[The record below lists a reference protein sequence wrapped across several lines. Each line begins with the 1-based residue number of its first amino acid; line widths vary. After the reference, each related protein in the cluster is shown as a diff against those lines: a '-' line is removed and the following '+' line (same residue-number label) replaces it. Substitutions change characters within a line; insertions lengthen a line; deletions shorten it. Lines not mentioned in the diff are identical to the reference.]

1 MKWTQT
7 LIPTLREAPADAE
20 IVSHK
25 LLLRAG
31 LIRKLAGGV
40 YTFLPLGLRVLRKVE
55 QIVREEMNRAGA
67 IEVLMPALQPPEIW
81 EQSGRAETASSVL
94 YKVKD
99 SSGRQWFLSPT
110 AEEVITTLAANEIN
124 SYRQLPKNFYQI
136 SLKFRDEIRPR
147 FGLMRAKEFIMKD
160 AYSFDTTDE
169 GAMASYK
176 KMYDA
181 YIRIFARCGLKAFPV
196 EADTGVIGGNYSHE
210 FMVPAE
216 TGENEVAFCEA
227 CGYAAN
233 IEKATSGIPKTA
245 ARQIVARIEKFST
258 PGVRTIEAL
267 SKAPYSVPA
276 NRQIKT
282 LVYIADSKPV
292 LILIRGDDKLN
303 ETKLMAKMV
312 VTQIRPANE
321 DEIVKLL
328 GAHPGSLGAAFGV
341 PFPVGDSGIRFEQN
355 VAQIQE
361 HSEKTVFKGKER
373 DLGLTHTTHGLTIY
387 ADERLR
393 GANDMVTGA
402 NLDGWHFKNVS
413 IERDIKVTAWFDLR
427 TVSAGEP
434 CVKCGKPLKIRRA
447 IEVGHVFKLG
457 TKYSEKLNA
466 TFLDVDGSR
475 KPSVMGCYGI
485 GVTRTLQAIIEQG
498 NDKDGIIWPLS
509 VAPYQVCITPLSVA
523 PESQAM
529 QLAEKFYTE
538 LSAKNVDVILDDR
551 DERPGVK
558 FKDSEL
564 AGFPIRIGLGEKSL
578 ARGEVELKPRNGALQ
593 SVKIEEAIRA
603 VLKLMQADHS
613 GLPAA

>member
-20 IVSHK
+20 IISHK

-40 YTFLPLGLRVLRKVE
+40 YTFLPLGLRSLRKIE
-55 QIVREEMNRAGA
+55 LIIREEMNRAGA
-67 IEVLMPALQPPEIW
+67 VEVLMPALQPPEIW
-81 EQSGRAETASSVL
+81 EQSGRAETASNVL
-94 YKVKD
+94 FKVKD
-99 SSGRQWFLSPT
+99 SSNRQWFLSPT

-136 SLKFRDEIRPR
+136 SVKFRDEIRPR

-176 KMYDA
+176 KMYEA
-181 YIRIFARCGLKAFPV
+181 YQRIFARCGLKAFPV

-233 IEKATSGIPKTA
+233 VEKATSGIPKTA
-245 ARQIVARIEKFST
+245 TRPVGPAIEKFAT
-258 PGVRTIEAL
+258 PGVVTIEAL

-282 LVYIADSKPV
+282 LIFIADSKPII
-292 LILIRGDDKLN
+292 ILIRGDDQLN
-303 ETKLMAKMV
+303 ETKLMAKTGAV
-312 VTQIRPANE
+312 AVRPATPE
-321 DEIVKLL
+321 EILPLL
-328 GAHPGSLGAAFGV
+328 GAKPGSLGAVVKV
-341 PFPVGDSGIRFEQN
+341 PAEVK
-355 VAQIQE
+355 V
-361 HSEKTVFKGKER
+361 
-373 DLGLTHTTHGLTIY
+373 Y

-393 GANDMVTGA
+393 GANDMTTGA
-402 NLDGWHFKNVS
+402 NEDGFHFHNVS

-427 TVSAGEP
+427 TVTAGEP
-434 CVKCGKPLKIRRA
+434 CVKCGKSLKIRRA

-466 TFLDVDGSR
+466 TFLAADGSR

-485 GVTRTLQAIIEQG
+485 GVTRTLQAVIEQD
-498 NDKDGIIWPLS
+498 NDKDGVIWPLS
-509 VAPYQVCITPLSVA
+509 VAPYQVCITPLGVA
-523 PESQAM
+523 PESATM
-529 QLAEKFYTE
+529 QTAEKLYAE
-538 LSAKNVDVILDDR
+538 LTAKGVEVILDDR

-558 FKDSEL
+558 FKDADL
-564 AGFPIRIGLGEKSL
+564 VGFPFRISIGDKSL
-578 ARGEVELKPRNGALQ
+578 AKGEVEIKPRTGQVQFVKTENAVETILAL
-593 SVKIEEAIRA
+593 VK
-603 VLKLMQADHS
+603 V
-613 GLPAA
+613 